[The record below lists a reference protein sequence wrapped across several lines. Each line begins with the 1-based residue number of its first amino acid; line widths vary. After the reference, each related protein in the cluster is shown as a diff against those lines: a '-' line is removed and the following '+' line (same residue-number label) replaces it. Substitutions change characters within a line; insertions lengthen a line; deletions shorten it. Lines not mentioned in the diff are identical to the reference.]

1 MVLFSGCPGEA
12 VVLFEIQNP
21 AGSLGTSKKRR
32 RLGAGYWE
40 SLAELAVTCGNTAG
54 ILAQESHI

>member
-32 RLGAGYWE
+32 LRYLEESGCRVLGEPG
-40 SLAELAVTCGNTAG
+40 
-54 ILAQESHI
+54 